1 MTRKTT
7 LAPSPPCSSRRWS
20 STEEVAVLRVVMR
33 PPQHDRLLRFPLSVS
48 RGHTDPSM
56 KCGGATAASS
66 MGSFF
71 AAAIGDSG
79 GNGFFFGGNSGG
91 GTS

>member
-1 MTRKTT
+1 
-7 LAPSPPCSSRRWS
+7 
-20 STEEVAVLRVVMR
+20 MR

-66 MGSFF
+66 MGSSF
-71 AAAIGDSG
+71 ATAIGDSG